1 MMSLSKTKLLNCD
14 LAALLQRMPR
24 PQRII
29 MQSKPFE
36 YTAVAQCLLTL
47 PTQILSPQEIF
58 IEIYFRLFVKIFK
71 AIRHRKLYFVN
82 LETETN
88 LGKQSIAERSF
99 QEQLSEPRQTSFES
113 GR

>member
-1 MMSLSKTKLLNCD
+1 
-14 LAALLQRMPR
+14 
-24 PQRII
+24 
-29 MQSKPFE
+29 
-36 YTAVAQCLLTL
+36 LTL